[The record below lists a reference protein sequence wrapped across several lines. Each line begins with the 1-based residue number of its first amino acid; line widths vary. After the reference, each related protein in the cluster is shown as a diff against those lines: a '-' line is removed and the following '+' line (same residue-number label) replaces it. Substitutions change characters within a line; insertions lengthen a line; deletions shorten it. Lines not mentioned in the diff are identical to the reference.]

1 VPKIKV
7 CEQEMEK
14 VKKRNL
20 TSQFAA
26 ASSSLDDN
34 EFDISNKHVVL
45 ELRKEVDELQND
57 STYLHCIVYIKIKS

>member
-1 VPKIKV
+1 MPKIKV

>member
-20 TSQFAA
+20 TSQFSA

-57 STYLHCIVYIKIKS
+57 STYFHCIVYIKIKS